1 VTCVEGG
8 QAAHSYTAV
17 TKVGNDIM
25 SATRVLSLGAVAFVL
40 AGCSG
45 MSEQAC
51 VTADWRTVGFEDG
64 TLGRSEASIGRYRQQ
79 CADHGVAPDLES
91 YRAGHAEG
99 VRIYC
104 RESNGFAVGHSGATY
119 QGVCPA
125 DLEPEFVAEYN
136 AGRRL
141 NELES
146 ALSSVDGRIAGNYRA
161 QEGIKQELTDI
172 GVRMIASD
180 TTAEQRL
187 AMVTRS
193 ADLGRRFGELTNEI
207 EHLQRDRALAE
218 RALLDYRS
226 ALAANF

>member
-1 VTCVEGG
+1 
-8 QAAHSYTAV
+8 
-17 TKVGNDIM
+17 M
-25 SATRVLSLGAVAFVL
+25 SATRIVALCAVGYVL

-104 RESNGFAVGHSGATY
+104 RESNGFVVGHSGATY
-119 QGVCPA
+119 QGVCPT
-125 DLEPEFVAEYN
+125 DLEPEFMAEYN

-141 NELES
+141 HELES
-146 ALSSVDGRIAGNYRA
+146 ALASADSRIASNYRA

-172 GVRMIASD
+172 GITMIAAD
-180 TTAEQRL
+180 TTTEQRL

-193 ADLGRRFGELTNEI
+193 AELGRRYGELTNEI
-207 EHLQRDRALAE
+207 QHLERDRAVAE
-218 RALLDYRS
+218 RALLEYRS
-226 ALAANF
+226 TLAASL